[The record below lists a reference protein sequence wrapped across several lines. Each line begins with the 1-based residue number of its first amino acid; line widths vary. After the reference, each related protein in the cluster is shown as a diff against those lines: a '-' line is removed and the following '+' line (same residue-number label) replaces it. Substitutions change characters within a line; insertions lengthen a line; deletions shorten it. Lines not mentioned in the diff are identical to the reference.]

1 MRKII
6 TTRVNHTLYLAAC
19 LPLLH
24 ACSGIGAISGDMP
37 LKVES
42 DPTGATVFIMD
53 KPVGETPITISQQQI
68 YPAGYDPTNQKLY
81 GSLAIKKT
89 GCQDFNKRIRY
100 QDFNQ
105 TLTAKLQCGET
116 PNHQSLQP
124 TLSDRVISTPIDTP
138 TSSSNHTPATSMS
151 ERMPKTTA
159 TQRTAPEQSAEVEKA
174 KGNEE
179 QRSFTIKQRLQRLD
193 DLKHEGLITE
203 EEYQQVRR
211 NILDEL

>member
-1 MRKII
+1 MRKIL

-24 ACSGIGAISGDMP
+24 ACSGIGAISGDLP

-68 YPAGYDPTNQKLY
+68 YPVGYDPANQKLY
-81 GSLAIKKT
+81 GSLAIKKA
-89 GCQDFNKRIRY
+89 GCQDFKKRIRY
-100 QDFNQ
+100 QDFNRV
-105 TLTAKLQCGET
+105 LTAKLQCGKI
-116 PNHQSLQP
+116 PKRQSLQP
-124 TLSDRVISTPIDTP
+124 SSTDRVISTPIETP

-151 ERMPKTTA
+151 ESMPKTTA

-193 DLKHEGLITE
+193 NLKHEGLITE

>member
-1 MRKII
+1 M
-6 TTRVNHTLYLAAC
+6 
-19 LPLLH
+19 
-24 ACSGIGAISGDMP
+24 
-37 LKVES
+37 KVES

-81 GSLAIKKT
+81 GSLAIKKA
-89 GCQDFNKRIRY
+89 GCQDFKKRIRY

-105 TLTAKLQCGET
+105 VLTAKLQCGET
-116 PNHQSLQP
+116 PKRQSLQP
-124 TLSDRVISTPIDTP
+124 SSTDRVISTPIETP
-138 TSSSNHTPATSMS
+138 TSMS
-151 ERMPKTTA
+151 ESMPNTTA
-159 TQRTAPEQSAEVEKA
+159 TQRTAPEQSAEAEKA

-193 DLKHEGLITE
+193 NLKHEGLITE